1 MLRNINVK
9 NNLSELRYVL
19 KKDVTVLYVTYLS

>member
-9 NNLSELRYVL
+9 NNLSELRYAL